1 MWVTSEL
8 GFGTAKVKFMASRFP
23 LTLTGPRAFPS
34 NVVAILVV
42 CTAFVLITAAA
53 GCLRE
58 EDLTIEQRSHQLASQ
73 LMCPVC
79 DGQTIDG
86 SNAQIAQD
94 MRAKVH
100 ELLEDGDSNDE
111 IREYFIVRYGEGIL
125 AAPASSGFNLI
136 AWIVPM
142 IIVAGGIG
150 TVLLT
155 IKNMRRSNMASK
167 AFATRIAAIDS
178 ELSEYLHQV
187 DSELSA
193 ISIKEAGQKD
203 ARHAPNDWA
212 DS

>member
-1 MWVTSEL
+1 
-8 GFGTAKVKFMASRFP
+8 MASRFP
-23 LTLTGPRAFPS
+23 PTLTGPRAFPG
-34 NVVAILVV
+34 NVVAILVT
-42 CTAFVLITAAA
+42 CTAFVLITATT
-53 GCLRE
+53 GCIRE

-94 MRAKVH
+94 MRAKVY
-100 ELLEDGDSNDE
+100 ELLKGGDSNDE
-111 IREYFIVRYGEGIL
+111 IREYFIIRYGEGIL
-125 AAPASSGFNLI
+125 AAPPRTGFNLI

-142 IIVAGGIG
+142 IIVTGGIG

-167 AFATRIAAIDS
+167 VFAGRPAAIDPA
-178 ELSEYLHQV
+178 LSKYLHQV

-193 ISIKEAGQKD
+193 ISTKEAKQKN
-203 ARHAPNDWA
+203 ASHASNDRA